1 MIKILDIDNIKI
13 VGKNNQRRM
22 LRIGNHN
29 RIGNTKEYTDFK
41 NMIGMFANKNIKYS
55 KGDKLYFK
63 FHMYNDI
70 DSPLSCI
77 LDALEKVGILEND
90 REITNMEIE
99 KVPLKRGSLGRI
111 EIYLQEKRKF
121 EFIKKSIELLTRNI

>member
-29 RIGNTKEYTDFK
+29 RIGNTKEYTEFK
-41 NMIGMFANKNIKYS
+41 NIIGMFANKNIKY
-55 KGDKLYFK
+55 KQNDILYFK

-70 DSPLSCI
+70 DAPLSCI
-77 LDALEKVGILEND
+77 LDALESADVINND
-90 REITNMEIE
+90 REVNKIQIE
-99 KVPLKRGSLGRI
+99 KIPLKRGSLGRI
-111 EIYLQEKRKF
+111 EIYLKREVK
-121 EFIKKSIELLTRNI
+121 E